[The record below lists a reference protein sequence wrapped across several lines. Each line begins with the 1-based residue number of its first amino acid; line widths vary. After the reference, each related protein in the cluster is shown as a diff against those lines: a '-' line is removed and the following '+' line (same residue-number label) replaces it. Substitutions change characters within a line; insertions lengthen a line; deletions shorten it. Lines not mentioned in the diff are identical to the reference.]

1 MPDKTGEDTQ
11 EAQKERY
18 EKPRIEKK
26 GDLKEITSGTLAPV
40 S

>member
-1 MPDKTGEDTQ
+1 MSDKTRKNTQ
-11 EAQKERY
+11 EAEKERY

-26 GDLKEITSGTLAPV
+26 GDLKETTGGTLAPV